1 MKRLLAS
8 LILLCLIALGIYAFQ
23 IGTRPPEP
31 TVTVAQEN
39 VQTTEGS
46 YCWDGLLKSGCVDKE
61 YMSAYHMGN
70 TKKAVVVKPNATIMI
85 NFNREP
91 IDGTLEVEKWL
102 NEDEVEGI
110 DLIRETFTA
119 PSEKGL
125 YVYHIMAHWKQGGG
139 SYAFALKVE

>member
-8 LILLCLIALGIYAFQ
+8 LILLSVIALGIYAFQ

-31 TVTVAQEN
+31 TVTVAQKS

-46 YCWDGLLKSGCVDKE
+46 YCWDGLLRAGCVDKA
-61 YMSAYHMGN
+61 YTSVYHMGN
-70 TKKAVVVKPNATIMI
+70 KKNAVVVEPNSTIMI
-85 NFNREP
+85 NFDREP

-110 DLIRETFTA
+110 DMNHETFTA

-139 SYAFALKVE
+139 SYAFSIKVE